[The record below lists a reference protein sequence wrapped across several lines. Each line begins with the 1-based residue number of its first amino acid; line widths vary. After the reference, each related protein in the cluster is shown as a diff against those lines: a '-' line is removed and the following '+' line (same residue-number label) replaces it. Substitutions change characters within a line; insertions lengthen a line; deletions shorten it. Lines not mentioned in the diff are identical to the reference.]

1 MQVHA
6 HLPHGCDERN
16 MMLKPKP
23 DDRSRPGLTQQQE
36 PVGSSTDARVIKQ
49 QWMSSQQRMAQVDPP
64 LRSCPRSTLL
74 ILLTGSAQI
83 AVAGAAP

>member
-36 PVGSSTDARVIKQ
+36 PVGSSSWLKWTH
-49 QWMSSQQRMAQVDPP
+49 P
-64 LRSCPRSTLL
+64 
-74 ILLTGSAQI
+74 
-83 AVAGAAP
+83 